1 MIENKKTKKSLI
13 TKSKLLGAVEK
24 VLTEKGF
31 TELKVQPICDASNVD
46 KKLIY
51 FHFGDLEGLLTE
63 FLRRNDFWLSKM
75 EVPKEMNKETVKEV
89 LTNQFS
95 SIYESDLLKQLLIW
109 ELSEGNETL
118 KKIARDREQIGNQM
132 IADFIKQQDF
142 KTDIPPLL
150 ALLVSGIYY
159 LTIHS
164 AINGSTFCG
173 IDINTESDRERVLNT
188 ITGLIDQ
195 IK

>member
-13 TKSKLLGAVEK
+13 TKSKLLNAVEK

-31 TELKVQPICDASNVD
+31 TELKVLPICEASNVD

-75 EVPKEMNKETVKEV
+75 EVPNEMNKETVKEILV
-89 LTNQFS
+89 QQFS
-95 SIYESDLLKQLLIW
+95 SIHDSDLLKQLLIW

-118 KKIARDREQIGNQM
+118 KKIAQDREAVGNKM
-132 IADFIKQQDF
+132 IDDFMNQQNF
-142 KTDIPPLL
+142 KTDVPPLL
-150 ALLVSGIYY
+150 ALIVSGIYY

-164 AINGSTFCG
+164 SINGSTFCG
-173 IDINTESDRERVLNT
+173 IDINTEADRIRVLKT

-195 IK
+195 IE

>member
-13 TKSKLLGAVEK
+13 TKSKLLNAVEK

-31 TELKVQPICDASNVD
+31 TELKVLPICEASNVD

-63 FLRRNDFWLSKM
+63 FLRSNDFWLSKT
-75 EVPKEMNKETVKEV
+75 EVQKEMNKETVKDI
-89 LTNQFS
+89 LTQQFS
-95 SIYESDLLKQLLIW
+95 SIYDSDLLKQLLIW
-109 ELSEGNETL
+109 ELSKGNETL
-118 KKIARDREQIGNQM
+118 KKNARDREDIENKM
-132 IADFIKQQDF
+132 IDDFINQQNF

-150 ALLVSGIYY
+150 ALIVSGIYY

-164 AINGSTFCG
+164 SINGSTFCG
-173 IDINTESDRERVLNT
+173 IDINNEADRTRVLNT
-188 ITGLIDQ
+188 ITGLIDR
-195 IK
+195 IE